1 MNYVTTVQLAKYIRT
16 LVLSLALTGLGT
28 TASQAANLTPDER
41 QVCSTL
47 RICVDIIRR
56 HDASEFDYAVLE
68 TEFQRFGPVGRRAL
82 IDVLHSKAGNADIAK
97 MIFKSAP
104 LSSSERAN
112 LKNKW
117 SLDRA
122 EIYLPFLLDGHPL
135 SRDFLLLSLGS
146 DNPAVR
152 ERVRRALLDLP
163 KTVERQPVPQTLLR
177 PLLSALTQDPIAEAA
192 PYLSRLNAEGSVDE
206 FASLLGSGEVD
217 LVFAAYEALYRKD
230 RSTAF
235 GSLLAE
241 MDRVKTSDQSQAIG
255 DMLLRRHANRPDG
268 FYLKFANDMSG
279 DQARSVPARAS
290 GLHAVLISN
299 PDVMPEFTF
308 ARAEALRF
316 LVKGQPFV
324 VQDKYLSVLKR
335 MKAEQELNLIWK
347 IASEE
352 KWINRDRIA
361 EAFNGLKSQ
370 DRIIGELIR
379 ADDFRTFAAGVT
391 QAKPLHTALLRGKIN
406 HPIKAIQDLARK
418 TIRLPPNPRNAAP
431 CIISKFD
438 AKDWLNQMPFF
449 DSAWLKADNNSRVVL
464 DRKYLTSAHPSQTGW
479 LAGYHLQK
487 RGAASAQTGAALL
500 HFDNKTGEFGRV
512 GDFSGPIAILPDR
525 LLKLGQSTNRF
536 WVIDQWRG
544 GSTDI
549 SAYSVDLSSGFPTI
563 KHLGAIPNSARDF
576 SVAPNG
582 DLLMN
587 FKGGTQAPIRMSP
600 RGDISLACR
609 SLQPVTA
616 APAPN

>member
-1 MNYVTTVQLAKYIRT
+1 V
-16 LVLSLALTGLGT
+16 
-28 TASQAANLTPDER
+28 
-41 QVCSTL
+41 
-47 RICVDIIRR
+47 
-56 HDASEFDYAVLE
+56 
-68 TEFQRFGPVGRRAL
+68 
-82 IDVLHSKAGNADIAK
+82 
-97 MIFKSAP
+97 
-104 LSSSERAN
+104 
-112 LKNKW
+112 
-117 SLDRA
+117 
-122 EIYLPFLLDGHPL
+122 
-135 SRDFLLLSLGS
+135 
-146 DNPAVR
+146 
-152 ERVRRALLDLP
+152 LDLP

-361 EAFNGLKSQ
+361 EAFNGLKS
-370 DRIIGELIR
+370 
-379 ADDFRTFAAGVT
+379 
-391 QAKPLHTALLRGKIN
+391 
-406 HPIKAIQDLARK
+406 
-418 TIRLPPNPRNAAP
+418 
-431 CIISKFD
+431 D

-464 DRKYLTSAHPSQTGW
+464 DRKY
-479 LAGYHLQK
+479 
-487 RGAASAQTGAALL
+487 
-500 HFDNKTGEFGRV
+500 
-512 GDFSGPIAILPDR
+512 
-525 LLKLGQSTNRF
+525 
-536 WVIDQWRG
+536 
-544 GSTDI
+544 STDI